1 MFFYLCLGTHGEESC
16 TCPISLPPTGALITL
31 AVGILG
37 DLFRPRRACRVRRY
51 ATPKPAQRST
61 LPALP
66 AGRALPVHGPSADGI
81 PTAPMVR
88 PYVLDEL
95 HVRRRRRAT
104 VAAYRRSVDRDRLGL
119 AVLLD
124 LSSLSKKHPRAA
136 A

>member
-1 MFFYLCLGTHGEESC
+1 MSYFGTVSC
-16 TCPISLPPTGALITL
+16 SALITL
-31 AVGILG
+31 AVGVLG
-37 DLFRPRRACRVRRY
+37 DLFHPRRVRRY

-66 AGRALPVHGPSADGI
+66 VGRALPVHGPSAEGI
-81 PTAPMVR
+81 PAAPMVR

-104 VAAYRRSVDRDRLGL
+104 VAAYHRSVDRDRLGL